1 MVTNRVF
8 PDREAPAAQPET
20 AARERAAAR
29 GALNEELSGSAGRW
43 MRRVEDTLANRP
55 QLALGVAVAVGVLA
69 GWLIK
74 RR

>member
-1 MVTNRVF
+1 MATNRVF
-8 PDREAPAAQPET
+8 PDQQPTGAEPET
-20 AARERAAAR
+20 AARERAAGR
-29 GALNEELSGSAGRW
+29 GELDEELSGSAGRW